1 MAEFRESPFANAH
14 LRYSTLVDFNHGG
27 ARYSVGDFIRC
38 SSRTGVFR
46 IERLFYTTTQN
57 LDACIEGMQPPLWLQ
72 CSCWTIS
79 RDKKNCFQTP
89 NVMPVQFAAG
99 NVLCAVTLTADIPK
113 PLFRAPLVTN
123 GCTCWI
129 EIFIDGF
136 RMGSGGGSPSSC
148 GIYVSLSNIQRHL
161 KHVQS
166 FVGTLFLLPPGVDPL
181 SVMWRVSQDLVALQ
195 NGISV
200 WDSAINRWTTVH
212 GFVSLLIADHMQ
224 AIDNTRALGN
234 AATLIGRCCWA
245 SKQNRVDKTML
256 RGKVFLDHKYTR
268 RDAQTDAC
276 VTQMETVLLTQRRTP
291 TKKTLQSRYGVR
303 AVPRMFSSDVQVDVH
318 TQSPWDA
325 SHLLWQNWAPH
336 LLNKLSESMPR
347 SGNRTQSYRMLLQA
361 RIALF
366 TRQRGMSG
374 MCSRPWKPGVG
385 RSVPMSVWQVETL
398 FQRMAVPHSAVV

>member
-79 RDKKNCFQTP
+79 RNKKNCFQTP

-256 RGKVFLDHKYTR
+256 WQSVFGPQVHAQRCTDR
-268 RDAQTDAC
+268 RMCDANGNGTAHATSDSDKENPPEPLWC
-276 VTQMETVLLTQRRTP
+276 
-291 TKKTLQSRYGVR
+291 SG
-303 AVPRMFSSDVQVDVH
+303 SSENVFERCP
-318 TQSPWDA
+318 S
-325 SHLLWQNWAPH
+325 
-336 LLNKLSESMPR
+336 
-347 SGNRTQSYRMLLQA
+347 
-361 RIALF
+361 
-366 TRQRGMSG
+366 
-374 MCSRPWKPGVG
+374 
-385 RSVPMSVWQVETL
+385 
-398 FQRMAVPHSAVV
+398 